1 MTCQAMTRNDR
12 FISVP
17 NNLEKGTPT
26 HLSILWTK
34 FDQTWKYE
42 DVNNFYA
49 YNTHSLS
56 LSHSLT
62 NTYILRVDLGNKGWK
77 QTYA

>member
-26 HLSILWTK
+26 HLSILWTQ

-42 DVNNFYA
+42 DVNVNNNFYA
-49 YNTHSLS
+49 YNTHSLT
-56 LSHSLT
+56 HK
-62 NTYILRVDLGNKGWK
+62 YIHTACKSGK
-77 QTYA
+77 